1 MESQS
6 KSLFVGY
13 LRGIRVLKKQYDGS
27 KQLRHGQYK
36 KREGC
41 WIPFLQLPVS
51 APEATF
57 AHLFHCNKPE
67 LSGAAPLWFK
77 DNLPSN

>member
-1 MESQS
+1 MCWESFFFFFKNGLLDLYSKKKNQNLMESQS

-41 WIPFLQLPVS
+41 
-51 APEATF
+51 
-57 AHLFHCNKPE
+57 
-67 LSGAAPLWFK
+67 
-77 DNLPSN
+77 